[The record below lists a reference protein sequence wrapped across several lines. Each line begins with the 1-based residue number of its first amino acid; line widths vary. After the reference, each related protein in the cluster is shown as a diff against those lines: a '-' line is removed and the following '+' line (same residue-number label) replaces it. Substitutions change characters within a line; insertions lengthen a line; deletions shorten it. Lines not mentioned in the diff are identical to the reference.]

1 MRFPR
6 LSGPRGTLI
15 GTATAVAL
23 IAAQLAVLGHDLG
36 VESHAPDSVCAFCI
50 AGAGLADAPVA
61 AVGTVVA
68 VLGSVRVPAAAHRAG
83 FEGLLR
89 SHFARAP
96 PTAS

>member
-1 MRFPR
+1 MRLPR

-15 GTATAVAL
+15 STATVVAL

-36 VESHAPDSVCAFCI
+36 TESHAPDSVCAFCI

-61 AVGTVVA
+61 ALSAVVA
-68 VLGSVRVPAAAHRAG
+68 VIGSVGVPAAAHRAG
-83 FEGLLR
+83 FDGHLR

-96 PTAS
+96 PAVS